1 MCQRSAR
8 FDHYVYIRT
17 VHGGYHLLPD
27 EMLFDLEADPH
38 EQHNLAQE
46 RPDLCAKGA
55 KLILDWNDAMMKTS
69 AYDADPMWTVMREQ
83 DRALQ
88 GTSAGLYGKA
98 EGYAQGIWDEL
109 PDGKI

>member
-1 MCQRSAR
+1 MLFRS
-8 FDHYVYIRT
+8 
-17 VHGGYHLLPD
+17 LLPD

-69 AYDADPMWTVMREQ
+69 AYDADPMWTVMREGGPEHC
-83 DRALQ
+83 RGHLQ
-88 GTSAGLYGKA
+88 AYMERLKGTPREYG
-98 EGYAQGIWDEL
+98 IEL
-109 PDGKI
+109 LTEKYKGFE